1 MIKTIYSG
9 EGHCGSITCAWFYSM
24 VLYQVME
31 KLRQMIRPDQF
42 ILLKVVKS
50 TLEFIR
56 FEGELENKNLIKVV
70 ISRLDG
76 KTIKLSGFPEQLK
89 GQSRSRSR
97 DYLVVTDKVH
107 PFLGMEKSCRIS
119 IDTQ

>member
-1 MIKTIYSG
+1 
-9 EGHCGSITCAWFYSM
+9 M